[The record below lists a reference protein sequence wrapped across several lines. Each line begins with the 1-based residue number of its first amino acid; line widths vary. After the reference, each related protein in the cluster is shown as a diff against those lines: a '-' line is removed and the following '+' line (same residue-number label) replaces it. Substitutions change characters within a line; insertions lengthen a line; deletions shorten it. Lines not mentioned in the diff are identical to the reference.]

1 MPEGF
6 KNYHPTPSA
15 RQGRVP
21 GSESNLVHCK
31 QCGFIVDTS
40 KVARGEGD
48 GITITDGIP
57 VVSGGCPHCGSK
69 NY

>member
-6 KNYHPTPSA
+6 INYHPTPSA

-21 GSESNLVHCK
+21 GDENNLVYCK
-31 QCGFIVDTS
+31 QCGHIVNT
-40 KVARGEGD
+40 KKIARGEGD
-48 GITITDGIP
+48 GITITDGDPI
-57 VVSGGCPHCGSK
+57 VSSGCPRCGSK